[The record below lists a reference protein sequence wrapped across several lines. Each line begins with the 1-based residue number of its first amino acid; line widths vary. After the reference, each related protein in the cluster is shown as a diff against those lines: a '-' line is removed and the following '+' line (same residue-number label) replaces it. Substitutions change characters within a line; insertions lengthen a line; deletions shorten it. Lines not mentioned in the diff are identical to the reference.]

1 MAEVFE
7 SVIKIDT
14 GDSEQSVKGLK
25 KEIGELRDYILK
37 LDAGT
42 EEYAEA
48 VGKLQED
55 QRKLN
60 EVMSLTKREAVALDG
75 SYDALVH
82 KMSLLKKEWRA
93 TNDEARRNELG
104 QQIAE
109 INQQLKDFD
118 ASLGNFQREV
128 GHYENAMNGM
138 GGSVQD
144 FGTAMRE
151 SMESVEPVKAKFDSV
166 RQIAS
171 GLASGFAAVQGA
183 AALLGVENEDLEKT
197 FVTLQASMALAQG
210 IGGLGDLVEGLGKA
224 KVAFKNLGSEIKV
237 ISKTIGK
244 AGWIGIILTAV
255 TAIGALTAKLIKNN
269 KEAKDGTKAYKE
281 YKEVMSGAFDNADG
295 IAEQIAKLKILERV
309 ATDVTATEKDRNKA
323 ADEVLKI
330 LGKSVTETDRLAVK
344 NGEYKDSI
352 NKVIESLMNQAK
364 VEAAMD
370 LIKEKQREILEQ
382 QDKVNERIAE
392 APTGWDKFRAFMANA
407 SQYEGA
413 SIGVP
418 TVTVEAE
425 DFKEKGVERQQ
436 EKLDQMKADLEV
448 YANNL
453 FKDFDTKT
461 ILNAFVPDEKETDKA
476 VEKIMTAE
484 EALAFAWNQISE
496 QQEEDLA
503 NLPEIELPEVKTTL
517 PEDGEMKE
525 RAETL
530 IQIYERIANRERELN
545 AATEQSDEA
554 KAQKDYEINL
564 ALQEKKLAI
573 LQEYY
578 KNCTSDA
585 KSRVELEQMIAD
597 QKAEI
602 NRVMYEE
609 LDRQRQE
616 NKQKEEE
623 ALRDDLGRIDSFK
636 DGIEDF
642 KVSWKELDIT
652 GKISTISQV
661 TAEAFGAMGDVFSQV
676 ADMYDKEGELS
687 EEEAKKVKNLRVAG
701 ATMDMLSGV
710 VGAISSVAGA
720 GPVGWAMGAIQAAAI
735 TATGIMNI
743 NKIKNTDPNGGGG
756 QTPSLPAQ
764 SAYAS
769 ELPVTYTRQVT
780 GASEVE
786 ELNRDQ
792 RVYILESDIQASNR
806 RVEVRESESSF

>member
-109 INQQLKDFD
+109 INQQLKGFD

-151 SMESVEPVKAKFDSV
+151 SMQSVEPVKAKFESV

-183 AALLGVENEDLEKT
+183 AALLGVENENLEKT
-197 FVTLQASMALAQG
+197 FVMLQASMALAQG

-224 KVAFKNLGSEIKV
+224 KVAFKDLGSEIKV

-244 AGWIGIILTAV
+244 AGWIGIVLTAV
-255 TAIGALTAKLIKNN
+255 AAIGALTAKLIKNN

-281 YKEVMSGAFDNADG
+281 YKEAMSGAFDNADG

-309 ATDVTATEKDRNKA
+309 ATDVTATEKERNKA

-344 NGEYKDSI
+344 NGDYKESI
-352 NKVIESLMNQAK
+352 DKVIESLMNQAK

-382 QDKVNERIAE
+382 QVKVNERIAE
-392 APTGWDKFRAFMANA
+392 APTGWDKFQAGLVQGAMAAETNA
-407 SQYEGA
+407 P
-413 SIGVP
+413 I
-418 TVTVEAE
+418 VEVDAE
-425 DFKEKGVERQQ
+425 DFKEEGVERQK
-436 EKLDQMKADLEV
+436 EKLQQMKDDLEV
-448 YANNL
+448 YVKNL

-461 ILNAFVPDEKETDKA
+461 ILNAFVPGGDDEFKK
-476 VEKIMTAE
+476 KIMTKE
-484 EALAFAWNQISE
+484 EALALAYE
-496 QQEEDLA
+496 QMMVQLEEDIA
-503 NLPEIELPEVKTTL
+503 NLPEIELPEVEMNL
-517 PEDGEMKE
+517 PEDGEMKKK
-525 RAETL
+525 ADIL
-530 IQIYERIANRERELN
+530 IQMAERVANRERELN
-545 AATEQSDEA
+545 AASEQSEEA

-585 KSRVELEQMIAD
+585 ESLVELEQMIAD
-597 QKAEI
+597 QEVEI
-602 NRVMYEE
+602 ERVKYEE
-609 LDRQRQE
+609 LERLRQE
-616 NKQKEEE
+616 DEQKKEE
-623 ALRDDLGRIDSFK
+623 ARQKDLARIDSFK

-642 KVSWKELDIT
+642 KVSWEELDPA

-661 TAEAFGAMGDVFSQV
+661 TAEAFGATGDLLSQL
-676 ADMYDKEGELS
+676 ADMYDKEGEMS
-687 EEEAKKVKNLRVAG
+687 EKEMKKVKNLRVAG
-701 ATMDMLSGV
+701 AIMDMLSGV

-743 NKIKNTDPNGGGG
+743 NKIKQTSLTGDNSAPVA
-756 QTPSLPAQ
+756 QTPSQ

>member
-109 INQQLKDFD
+109 INQQLKGFD

-151 SMESVEPVKAKFDSV
+151 SMQSVEPVKAKFESV

-183 AALLGVENEDLEKT
+183 AALLGVENENLEKT
-197 FVTLQASMALAQG
+197 FVKLQASMALAQG

-224 KVAFKNLGSEIKV
+224 KVAFKGLGSEIKV
-237 ISKTIGK
+237 ISKAIGK
-244 AGWIGIILTAV
+244 AGWIGIVLTAV

-281 YKEVMSGAFDNADG
+281 YKEAMSGAFDNADG
-295 IAEQIAKLKILERV
+295 IAEQITKLKILERV
-309 ATDVTATEKDRNKA
+309 ATDVTNTEKDRNKA

-344 NGEYKDSI
+344 NGDYKESI
-352 NKVIESLMNQAK
+352 DKVIESLMNQAK

-382 QDKVNERIAE
+382 QVKVNERIAE
-392 APTGWDKFRAFMANA
+392 APTGWDKFQAGLVQGAMAGETNA
-407 SQYEGA
+407 P
-413 SIGVP
+413 I
-418 TVTVEAE
+418 VEVDAE
-425 DFKEKGVERQQ
+425 DFKEEGVERQK
-436 EKLDQMKADLEV
+436 EKLQQMKADLEV
-448 YANNL
+448 YAKNL
-453 FKDFDTKT
+453 FKDFGTKT
-461 ILNAFVPDEKETDKA
+461 ILDAFVPDEEETDEA
-476 VEKIMTAE
+476 VGKIMTAE
-484 EALAFAWNQISE
+484 EALALASKQIAE
-496 QQEEDLA
+496 QTEEDIA
-503 NLPEIELPEVKTTL
+503 NLPDIELPEVKTTL
-517 PEDGEMKE
+517 PEDGEMKKK
-525 RAETL
+525 ADTL

-545 AATEQSDEA
+545 AATEQDAEV

-585 KSRVELEQMIAD
+585 DSLVELEQMIAD
-597 QKAEI
+597 QVAEI
-602 NRVMYEE
+602 DRVKYEE
-609 LDRQRQE
+609 KDRRRQE
-616 NKQKEEE
+616 DKQKEEE
-623 ALRDDLGRIDSFK
+623 ALRDDLARIDSFK

-642 KVSWKELDIT
+642 KVAWDELDT
-652 GKISTISQV
+652 AGKIEQISQV
-661 TAEAFGAMGDVFSQV
+661 TSAAFGATGDLLSQL
-676 ADMYDKEGELS
+676 ADMHEEEGELS
-687 EEEAKKVKNLRVAG
+687 AKEARKVKNLRIAG

-710 VGAISSVAGA
+710 VGALGSAAGM

-743 NKIKNTDPNGGGG
+743 NKIKNTDLNGGGS
-756 QTPSLPAQ
+756 QTPNLPAQ
-764 SAYAS
+764 STYAS

>member
-42 EEYAEA
+42 DEYAEA

-109 INQQLKDFD
+109 INQQLKGFD

-138 GGSVQD
+138 GGAVQD

-151 SMESVEPVKAKFDSV
+151 SMQSVEPVKARFESV

-183 AALLGVENEDLEKT
+183 AALLGVENEDLERT
-197 FVTLQASMALAQG
+197 FVKLQASMAIAQG

-224 KVAFKNLGSEIKV
+224 KVAFKGLGSEIKV
-237 ISKTIGK
+237 ISKAIGK
-244 AGWIGIILTAV
+244 AGWIGLVLTAV

-281 YKEVMSGAFDNADG
+281 YNSALGETFKTGAENASDAVTELMLYQR
-295 IAEQIAKLKILERV
+295 IATDTTRSDDERRKAAGKLLETLGEAKTETNILNV
-309 ATDVTATEKDRNKA
+309 LNGDYKTKVDDVTAALIKQAQAEAMLEKIKERQAEIIAKQSD
-323 ADEVLKI
+323 
-330 LGKSVTETDRLAVK
+330 LAVAEANLTEAK
-344 NGEYKDSI
+344 ANQVIRPVTSSGTAGPTTTTPGTNVGDAERIVKQTQQELDQLKADFNVWVENFTKDFSLEEIIPDNGGG
-352 NKVIESLMNQAK
+352 NGGG
-364 VEAAMD
+364 
-370 LIKEKQREILEQ
+370 KEK
-382 QDKVNERIAE
+382 V
-392 APTGWDKFRAFMANA
+392 
-407 SQYEGA
+407 
-413 SIGVP
+413 
-418 TVTVEAE
+418 
-425 DFKEKGVERQQ
+425 KEKV
-436 EKLDQMKADLEV
+436 
-448 YANNL
+448 
-453 FKDFDTKT
+453 
-461 ILNAFVPDEKETDKA
+461 
-476 VEKIMTAE
+476 MTQA
-484 EALAFAWNQISE
+484 EALALAYKQSME
-496 QQEEDLA
+496 LLDEELE
-503 NLPEIELPEVKTTL
+503 NMPEIELPEVEMNL
-517 PEDGEMKE
+517 PEDGEMKKRADIAIQMAE
-525 RAETL
+525 RV
-530 IQIYERIANRERELN
+530 ANRERELN
-545 AATEQSDEA
+545 AATDQDAEA
-554 KAQKDYEINL
+554 KAQNDYKINL
-564 ALQEKKLAI
+564 KLQQDKLAI
-573 LQEYY
+573 LQKYY
-578 KNCTSDA
+578 DNCTGDA
-585 KSRVELEQMIAD
+585 ESLLELEQMIAD
-597 QKAEI
+597 QKTEI
-602 NRVMYEE
+602 QRVMYEE
-609 LDRQRQE
+609 WDRLRE
-616 NKQKEEE
+616 KNKQN
-623 ALRDDLGRIDSFK
+623 DLARIDSFK

-642 KVSWKELDIT
+642 KESWDDLDPA

-661 TAEAFGAMGDVFSQV
+661 TAAAFGAMGDIFSQA
-676 ADMYDKEGELS
+676 ADMHDKEGEMS
-687 EEEAKKVKNLRVAG
+687 EKEMKKVKNLRIAG
-701 ATMDMLSGV
+701 AIMDMLSGV
-710 VGAISSVAGA
+710 VGAVSSVAGA

-743 NKIKNTDPNGGGG
+743 TKIKNTDLNGGGG

-764 SAYAS
+764 STYAS

>member
-25 KEIGELRDYILK
+25 KEIGELRDYILN

-75 SYDALVH
+75 SYDALVQQ
-82 KMSLLKKEWRA
+82 MSLLKNEWRA

-138 GGSVQD
+138 SGSVQD

-224 KVAFKNLGSEIKV
+224 KVAFKDLGSEIKV
-237 ISKTIGK
+237 TSKVMGK
-244 AGWIGIILTAV
+244 TGWIAV
-255 TAIGALTAKLIKNN
+255 IVAAVAAI
-269 KEAKDGTKAYKE
+269 
-281 YKEVMSGAFDNADG
+281 
-295 IAEQIAKLKILERV
+295 
-309 ATDVTATEKDRNKA
+309 
-323 ADEVLKI
+323 
-330 LGKSVTETDRLAVK
+330 
-344 NGEYKDSI
+344 
-352 NKVIESLMNQAK
+352 SLVVSK
-364 VEAAMD
+364 
-370 LIKEKQREILEQ
+370 IKEKKKAVDELGDSLKKLQKRNSNLDESY
-382 QDKVNERIAE
+382 NERARQLERDIKLMSA
-392 APTGWDKFRAFMANA
+392 
-407 SQYEGA
+407 QGA
-413 SIGVP
+413 SEEEIIKKRMELNKVYE
-418 TVTVEAE
+418 EAAKKNYKE
-425 DFKEKGVERQQ
+425 AQKQYLGLKDDFDMGIKGVTQ
-436 EKLDQMKADLEV
+436 EKVDEAKEIYDDANRTYKEFVEKRKDLENDLV
-448 YANNL
+448 I
-453 FKDFDTKT
+453 TQM
-461 ILNAFVPDEKETDKA
+461 NAT
-476 VEKIMTAE
+476 EKIMTAE
-484 EALAFAWNQISE
+484 EAFALAQKQIAE

-503 NLPEIELPEVKTTL
+503 NLPDIELPEVKTTL
-517 PEDGEMKE
+517 PEDGEMKKKAEIRIQMAE
-525 RAETL
+525 RV
-530 IQIYERIANRERELN
+530 ANRERELN
-545 AATEQSDEA
+545 AATEQDAET
-554 KAQKDYEINL
+554 KAQNDYKINL
-564 ALQEKKLAI
+564 KLQQDKLAI
-573 LQEYY
+573 LQKFHDE
-578 KNCTSDA
+578 CTSDA
-585 KSRVELEQMIAD
+585 KTRLELEEMIAD
-597 QKAEI
+597 QEAEI
-602 NRVMYEE
+602 DRVKYEE
-609 LDRQRQE
+609 KDRRRQE
-616 NKQKEEE
+616 DKQKAEE
-623 ALRDDLGRIDSFK
+623 ALRDDLARIDSFK

-642 KVSWKELDIT
+642 KVAWKDLDVT

-676 ADMYDKEGELS
+676 ADMYDKEGEMS
-687 EEEAKKVKNLRVAG
+687 EEEAKKVKNLRIAG

-743 NKIKNTDPNGGGG
+743 NKIKNTDLNGGSG
-756 QTPSLPAQ
+756 QTPNLPAQ

>member
-14 GDSEQSVKGLK
+14 GESEQSVKGLK

-82 KMSLLKKEWRA
+82 QMSLLKKEWRA

-109 INQQLKDFD
+109 NNQQLKDFD

-144 FGTAMRE
+144 FGTAMRN
-151 SMESVEPVKAKFDSV
+151 SMQSVEPVKAKFESV

-183 AALLGVENEDLEKT
+183 AALLGVENEDLERI
-197 FVTLQASMALAQG
+197 FVKLQASMALAQG

-224 KVAFKNLGSEIKV
+224 KVAFKDLGKSIKAV
-237 ISKTIGK
+237 SATMGKT
-244 AGWIGIILTAV
+244 GWIAVIVAVVAAISLVTSKIKKKKKAVDELDDSLKKLQKRNSNLDESYNERARQLERDIKLMSAQGASEEEIIKKRMELNKVYEEA
-255 TAIGALTAKLIKNN
+255 AKKNY
-269 KEAKDGTKAYKE
+269 KEAQKQYLGLKDSFDMGIKGVTQEDVDEAKEIYDDANMIYKE
-281 YKEVMSGAFDNADG
+281 FVEKRKD
-295 IAEQIAKLKILERV
+295 LENDLV
-309 ATDVTATEKDRNKA
+309 ITQMNATEK
-323 ADEVLKI
+323 V
-330 LGKSVTETDRLAVK
+330 
-344 NGEYKDSI
+344 
-352 NKVIESLMNQAK
+352 
-364 VEAAMD
+364 
-370 LIKEKQREILEQ
+370 
-382 QDKVNERIAE
+382 
-392 APTGWDKFRAFMANA
+392 
-407 SQYEGA
+407 
-413 SIGVP
+413 
-418 TVTVEAE
+418 
-425 DFKEKGVERQQ
+425 
-436 EKLDQMKADLEV
+436 
-448 YANNL
+448 
-453 FKDFDTKT
+453 
-461 ILNAFVPDEKETDKA
+461 
-476 VEKIMTAE
+476 MTAE
-484 EALAFAWNQISE
+484 EALALASKQSME
-496 QQEEDLA
+496 LLDEDIA
-503 NLPEIELPEVKTTL
+503 NLPDIELPEVKMNL
-517 PEDGEMKE
+517 PEDGEMKK
-525 RAETL
+525 RAEIA
-530 IQIYERIANRERELN
+530 IQMAERVANRERELN
-545 AATEQSDEA
+545 ASSEQSEEA

-578 KNCTSDA
+578 KNCTCDA

-597 QKAEI
+597 QVAEI
-602 NRVMYEE
+602 DRVKYEE
-609 LDRQRQE
+609 KDRRRQE
-616 NKQKEEE
+616 DKQKEEE
-623 ALRDDLGRIDSFK
+623 ALRDDLARIDSFK

-642 KVSWKELDIT
+642 KVSWEELDPA
-652 GKISTISQV
+652 GKIEQIGQV
-661 TAEAFGAMGDVFSQV
+661 TSAAFGAMGDVFSQV
-676 ADMYDKEGELS
+676 ADMQEQEGELS
-687 EEEAKKVKNLRVAG
+687 EKEAKKVKNLRVAG

-710 VGAISSVAGA
+710 VGAISSAA
-720 GPVGWAMGAIQAAAI
+720 PMGPVGWALGAIQAAAI

-743 NKIKNTDPNGGGG
+743 NKIKNTDLNGGGG
-756 QTPSLPAQ
+756 QTPNLPAQ
-764 SAYAS
+764 STYAS

>member
-14 GDSEQSVKGLK
+14 GESEQSVKGLK

-82 KMSLLKKEWRA
+82 QMSLLKKEWRA

-183 AALLGVENEDLEKT
+183 AALLGVENEDLERT
-197 FVTLQASMALAQG
+197 FVKLQASMALAQG

-237 ISKTIGK
+237 ISKAIGK
-244 AGWIGIILTAV
+244 AGWIGLVLTAV

-281 YKEVMSGAFDNADG
+281 YNSALGETFKTGAENASDAVTELMLYQR
-295 IAEQIAKLKILERV
+295 IATDTTRSDDERRKAAGKLLETLGEAKTETNILNV
-309 ATDVTATEKDRNKA
+309 LNGDYKTKVDDVTAALIKQAQAEAMLEK
-323 ADEVLKI
+323 
-330 LGKSVTETDRLAVK
+330 
-344 NGEYKDSI
+344 
-352 NKVIESLMNQAK
+352 
-364 VEAAMD
+364 
-370 LIKEKQREILEQ
+370 IKEKQAEIIAKQSDLAVAEANLTEAKANQ
-382 QDKVNERIAE
+382 EIRPVTSSGTAGPTTTTPGTNVGDAERIVKQ
-392 APTGWDKFRAFMANA
+392 T
-407 SQYEGA
+407 
-413 SIGVP
+413 
-418 TVTVEAE
+418 
-425 DFKEKGVERQQ
+425 QQ
-436 EKLDQMKADLEV
+436 ELEQMKADFNVWVE
-448 YANNL
+448 N
-453 FKDFDTKT
+453 FTKDFSLEE
-461 ILNAFVPDEKETDKA
+461 IIPDNGGGNGGGNEKVK
-476 VEKIMTAE
+476 EKVMTQA
-484 EALAFAWNQISE
+484 EALALAYKQSME
-496 QQEEDLA
+496 LLDEELE
-503 NLPEIELPEVKTTL
+503 NMPEIELPEMKMDM
-517 PEDGEMKE
+517 PEDGEMKKKADIAIQMAE
-525 RAETL
+525 RV
-530 IQIYERIANRERELN
+530 ANRERELN
-545 AATEQSDEA
+545 AASEQSEEA

-578 KNCTSDA
+578 DNCTSDA
-585 KSRVELEQMIAD
+585 ESLLELKEMIAD
-597 QKAEI
+597 QEI
-602 NRVMYEE
+602 EIERVKYEE
-609 LDRQRQE
+609 LERLRQE
-616 NKQKEEE
+616 DEQKKEE
-623 ALRDDLGRIDSFK
+623 ARQKDLARIDSFK

-642 KVSWKELDIT
+642 KVSWEELDT
-652 GKISTISQV
+652 AGKLSTISQV
-661 TAEAFGAMGDVFSQV
+661 TAEAFGATGDLLSQL
-676 ADMYDKEGELS
+676 ADMYDKEGEMS
-687 EEEAKKVKNLRVAG
+687 EKETKKVKNLRVAG
-701 ATMDMLSGV
+701 AIMDMLSGV
-710 VGAISSVAGA
+710 VGAISCVAGA
-720 GPVGWAMGAIQAAAI
+720 GPVGRATGAIQAAAI

-743 NKIKNTDPNGGGG
+743 NKIKQTSLTGDNSAPVA
-756 QTPSLPAQ
+756 QTPSQ

>member
-82 KMSLLKKEWRA
+82 QMSLLKKEWRA

-138 GGSVQD
+138 GGAVQD

-151 SMESVEPVKAKFDSV
+151 SMESVEPVKAKFESV

-197 FVTLQASMALAQG
+197 FVKLQATMALAQG

-224 KVAFKNLGSEIKV
+224 KVAFKDLG
-237 ISKTIGK
+237 KTIKTVSATMGK
-244 AGWIGIILTAV
+244 TGWIAV
-255 TAIGALTAKLIKNN
+255 IVAVVGAISL
-269 KEAKDGTKAYKE
+269 
-281 YKEVMSGAFDNADG
+281 
-295 IAEQIAKLKILERV
+295 
-309 ATDVTATEKDRNKA
+309 VTSK
-323 ADEVLKI
+323 
-330 LGKSVTETDRLAVK
+330 
-344 NGEYKDSI
+344 
-352 NKVIESLMNQAK
+352 
-364 VEAAMD
+364 
-370 LIKEKQREILEQ
+370 IKEKKKAVDELDDSLKKLQERNSNL
-382 QDKVNERIAE
+382 DVSYNERARQLERDIKLMSA
-392 APTGWDKFRAFMANA
+392 
-407 SQYEGA
+407 QGA
-413 SIGVP
+413 SEEEIIKKRMELNQVYEDAAKKNYK
-418 TVTVEAE
+418 EAQKSYLGLK
-425 DFKEKGVERQQ
+425 DSLDMGIKGVTQ
-436 EKLDQMKADLEV
+436 EKVDEAKEVYDDANMVYKEFVEKRKDLENDLV
-448 YANNL
+448 I
-453 FKDFDTKT
+453 TQM
-461 ILNAFVPDEKETDKA
+461 NAT
-476 VEKIMTAE
+476 EKIMTAE
-484 EALAFAWNQISE
+484 EALAFAWNQGME
-496 QQEEDLA
+496 LLDEEIA
-503 NLPEIELPEVKTTL
+503 NLPEIELPEVEMNL
-517 PEDGEMKE
+517 PEDGEMKK
-525 RAETL
+525 RADIL

-545 AATEQSDEA
+545 AATEQSEEA

-573 LQEYY
+573 LQEYHD
-578 KNCTSDA
+578 KCTSDA
-585 KSRVELEQMIAD
+585 ESLVELQQMIAD
-597 QKAEI
+597 QEVEI
-602 NRVMYEE
+602 ERVKNEE
-609 LDRQRQE
+609 LERLRQE
-616 NKQKEEE
+616 DEQKKEEAKQK
-623 ALRDDLGRIDSFK
+623 DLARIDSFK

-642 KVSWKELDIT
+642 KVSWGELDPA
-652 GKISTISQV
+652 GKIEQIGRV
-661 TAEAFGAMGDVFSQV
+661 TSAAFGAMGDMFSQV
-676 ADMYDKEGELS
+676 ADMQEQEGELS
-687 EEEAKKVKNLRVAG
+687 EKEAEKVKNLRVAG
-701 ATMDMLSGV
+701 AIMNMLSGV
-710 VGAISSVAGA
+710 VGAISSVAEA
-720 GPVGWAMGAIQAAAI
+720 GPAGWAMGAIQAAAI

-743 NKIKNTDPNGGGG
+743 NKIKQTSLTGDNSAPVA
-756 QTPSLPAQ
+756 QTPSQ